1 METAVVSQL
10 IDQYGMDVMRFC
22 RSLTRCAC
30 DAEDLYQQT
39 FLKLLQL
46 RVKVEREQNPRAFLF
61 SIWKN
66 ECRKWGRRAAIAP
79 SSSLEELQEQPP
91 LEPPDGGD
99 LQQQVLDRM
108 CQQELARAVQRL
120 EEKYRSPVIL
130 MYRFGMGID
139 EIARIERVPK
149 GTIKQAQPGQKTASQ
164 RNGGTRLCTG
174 ILERNHLICCCARP
188 CSRKQQKNSRRSS
201 AP

>member
-61 SIWKN
+61 SIASGIWKN
-66 ECRKWGRRAAIAP
+66 ECRKWGRRTDIAP
-79 SSSLEELQEQPP
+79 SSSL
-91 LEPPDGGD
+91 PDGGD

-108 CQQELARAVQRL
+108 CRQELARAVQRL

-149 GTIKQAQPGQKTASQ
+149 GTIKS
-164 RNGGTRLCTG
+164 RLS
-174 ILERNHLICCCARP
+174 RA
-188 CSRKQQKNSRRSS
+188 RKQLRKEMEERGYAQEF
-201 AP
+201 

>member
-61 SIWKN
+61 SIASGIWKN
-66 ECRKWGRRAAIAP
+66 ECRKWGRRTDIAP
-79 SSSLEELQEQPP
+79 SSSLEELLEQPP
-91 LEPPDGGD
+91 QEPPDGGD

-108 CQQELARAVQRL
+108 CRQELARAVQRL

-130 MYRFGMGID
+130 MY
-139 EIARIERVPK
+139 
-149 GTIKQAQPGQKTASQ
+149 QP
-164 RNGGTRLCTG
+164 
-174 ILERNHLICCCARP
+174 P
-188 CSRKQQKNSRRSS
+188 
-201 AP
+201 

>member
-61 SIWKN
+61 SIASGIWKN
-66 ECRKWGRRAAIAP
+66 ECRKWGRRTDIAP
-79 SSSLEELQEQPP
+79 SSSLEELLEIGGKIP
-91 LEPPDGGD
+91 LAGHPDVPVRHGD
-99 LQQQVLDRM
+99 RRDR
-108 CQQELARAVQRL
+108 
-120 EEKYRSPVIL
+120 P
-130 MYRFGMGID
+130 D
-139 EIARIERVPK
+139 
-149 GTIKQAQPGQKTASQ
+149 
-164 RNGGTRLCTG
+164 
-174 ILERNHLICCCARP
+174 
-188 CSRKQQKNSRRSS
+188 
-201 AP
+201 

>member
-46 RVKVEREQNPRAFLF
+46 RIKVEREQNPRAFLF
-61 SIWKN
+61 SIASGIWKN
-66 ECRKWGRRAAIAP
+66 ERRKWGRRSAIAP
-79 SSSLEELQEQPP
+79 SSSLEELREPP
-91 LEPPDGGD
+91 REPPDGGD

-149 GTIKQAQPGQKTASQ
+149 GTIKS
-164 RNGGTRLCTG
+164 RLS
-174 ILERNHLICCCARP
+174 RA
-188 CSRKQQKNSRRSS
+188 RKQLRKEMEERGYAQEF
-201 AP
+201 

>member
-61 SIWKN
+61 SIASGIWKN

-79 SSSLEELQEQPP
+79 SSSLEELLEQPP
-91 LEPPDGGD
+91 QEPQDGATCSSRCWTG
-99 LQQQVLDRM
+99 
-108 CQQELARAVQRL
+108 CAG
-120 EEKYRSPVIL
+120 RSL
-130 MYRFGMGID
+130 RGRCSD
-139 EIARIERVPK
+139 WRK
-149 GTIKQAQPGQKTASQ
+149 NTA
-164 RNGGTRLCTG
+164 
-174 ILERNHLICCCARP
+174 
-188 CSRKQQKNSRRSS
+188 RRSS
-201 AP
+201 

>member
-61 SIWKN
+61 SIASGIWKN
-66 ECRKWGRRAAIAP
+66 ECRKWGRRTDIAP
-79 SSSLEELQEQPP
+79 SSSLEELLEQPP
-91 LEPPDGGD
+91 QEP
-99 LQQQVLDRM
+99 QQPLPVPPQHPSRM
-108 CQQELARAVQRL
+108 MIRMIHRQLPPPKPQPLL
-120 EEKYRSPVIL
+120 HPIMKYLLV
-130 MYRFGMGID
+130 
-139 EIARIERVPK
+139 
-149 GTIKQAQPGQKTASQ
+149 
-164 RNGGTRLCTG
+164 
-174 ILERNHLICCCARP
+174 
-188 CSRKQQKNSRRSS
+188 
-201 AP
+201 

>member
-61 SIWKN
+61 SIASGIWKN
-66 ECRKWGRRAAIAP
+66 ECRKWGRRTDIAP
-79 SSSLEELQEQPP
+79 SSSLEEL

-108 CQQELARAVQRL
+108 CRQELARAVQRL

-149 GTIKQAQPGQKTASQ
+149 GTIKS
-164 RNGGTRLCTG
+164 RLS
-174 ILERNHLICCCARP
+174 RA
-188 CSRKQQKNSRRSS
+188 RKQLRKEMEERGYAQEF
-201 AP
+201 

>member
-61 SIWKN
+61 SIASGIWKN

-79 SSSLEELQEQPP
+79 SSSLEELLEQPP
-91 LEPPDGGD
+91 QEPPDGGD

-108 CQQELARAVQRL
+108 CRQELARAVQRL

-130 MYRFGMGID
+130 MYRFGMEID

-149 GTIKQAQPGQKTASQ
+149 GTIKS
-164 RNGGTRLCTG
+164 RLS
-174 ILERNHLICCCARP
+174 RA
-188 CSRKQQKNSRRSS
+188 RKQLRKEMEERGYAQEF
-201 AP
+201 

>member
-61 SIWKN
+61 SIASGIWKN
-66 ECRKWGRRAAIAP
+66 ECRKWGRRTDIAP
-79 SSSLEELQEQPP
+79 SSSLEELLDFLEGHMANETWPPEQ
-91 LEPPDGGD
+91 
-99 LQQQVLDRM
+99 V
-108 CQQELARAVQRL
+108 RAYFAAQLPKLNHWKQR
-120 EEKYRSPVIL
+120 
-130 MYRFGMGID
+130 
-139 EIARIERVPK
+139 
-149 GTIKQAQPGQKTASQ
+149 
-164 RNGGTRLCTG
+164 
-174 ILERNHLICCCARP
+174 
-188 CSRKQQKNSRRSS
+188 
-201 AP
+201 

>member
-46 RVKVEREQNPRAFLF
+46 WVKVEREQNPRAFLF
-61 SIWKN
+61 SIASGIWKN
-66 ECRKWGRRAAIAP
+66 ECRKWGRRTDIAP
-79 SSSLEELQEQPP
+79 SSSLEELLEQPP
-91 LEPPDGGD
+91 PDEGD

-108 CQQELARAVQRL
+108 CRQELARAVQRL

-149 GTIKQAQPGQKTASQ
+149 GTIKS
-164 RNGGTRLCTG
+164 RLS
-174 ILERNHLICCCARP
+174 RA
-188 CSRKQQKNSRRSS
+188 RKQLRKEMEERGYAQEF
-201 AP
+201 

>member
-61 SIWKN
+61 SIASGIWKN
-66 ECRKWGRRAAIAP
+66 ECRKWGRRTDIAP
-79 SSSLEELQEQPP
+79 SSSLEELREQQPP
-91 LEPPDGGD
+91 DEGD

-108 CQQELARAVQRL
+108 CRQELARAVQRL

-149 GTIKQAQPGQKTASQ
+149 GTIKS
-164 RNGGTRLCTG
+164 RLS
-174 ILERNHLICCCARP
+174 RA
-188 CSRKQQKNSRRSS
+188 RKQLRKEMEERGYAQEF
-201 AP
+201 

>member
-61 SIWKN
+61 SIASGIWKN
-66 ECRKWGRRAAIAP
+66 ECRKWGRRTDIAP
-79 SSSLEELQEQPP
+79 SSSLEELLEQ
-91 LEPPDGGD
+91 
-99 LQQQVLDRM
+99 M

-149 GTIKQAQPGQKTASQ
+149 GTIKS
-164 RNGGTRLCTG
+164 RLS
-174 ILERNHLICCCARP
+174 RA
-188 CSRKQQKNSRRSS
+188 RKQLRKEMEERGYAQEF
-201 AP
+201 

>member
-46 RVKVEREQNPRAFLF
+46 QVKVEREQNPRAFLF
-61 SIWKN
+61 SIASGIWKN

-91 LEPPDGGD
+91 PEPPDGGG
-99 LQQQVLDRM
+99 R
-108 CQQELARAVQRL
+108 
-120 EEKYRSPVIL
+120 
-130 MYRFGMGID
+130 
-139 EIARIERVPK
+139 
-149 GTIKQAQPGQKTASQ
+149 
-164 RNGGTRLCTG
+164 
-174 ILERNHLICCCARP
+174 
-188 CSRKQQKNSRRSS
+188 KNSFSS
-201 AP
+201 NRFICS

>member
-46 RVKVEREQNPRAFLF
+46 QVKVEREQNPRAFLF
-61 SIWKN
+61 SIASGIWKN
-66 ECRKWGRRAAIAP
+66 ECRKWGRRTDIAP
-79 SSSLEELQEQPP
+79 SSSLEELREQPP
-91 LEPPDGGD
+91 PDEGD

-108 CQQELARAVQRL
+108 CRQELARAVQRL

-149 GTIKQAQPGQKTASQ
+149 GTIKS
-164 RNGGTRLCTG
+164 RLS
-174 ILERNHLICCCARP
+174 RA
-188 CSRKQQKNSRRSS
+188 RKQLRKEMEERGYAQEF
-201 AP
+201 

>member
-61 SIWKN
+61 SIASGIWKN
-66 ECRKWGRRAAIAP
+66 ECRKWGRRTGATC
-79 SSSLEELQEQPP
+79 SSRCWTDCAGRSLRGRCS
-91 LEPPDGGD
+91 DW
-99 LQQQVLDRM
+99 R
-108 CQQELARAVQRL
+108 
-120 EEKYRSPVIL
+120 KN
-130 MYRFGMGID
+130 
-139 EIARIERVPK
+139 
-149 GTIKQAQPGQKTASQ
+149 TA
-164 RNGGTRLCTG
+164 
-174 ILERNHLICCCARP
+174 
-188 CSRKQQKNSRRSS
+188 RRSS
-201 AP
+201 

>member
-46 RVKVEREQNPRAFLF
+46 QVKVEREQNPRAFLF
-61 SIWKN
+61 SIASGIWKN
-66 ECRKWGRRAAIAP
+66 ECRKWGRRTDIAP

-91 LEPPDGGD
+91 QEPPDGGD

-108 CQQELARAVQRL
+108 CRQELARAVQRL

-149 GTIKQAQPGQKTASQ
+149 GTIKS
-164 RNGGTRLCTG
+164 RLS
-174 ILERNHLICCCARP
+174 RA
-188 CSRKQQKNSRRSS
+188 RKQLRKEMEERGYAQEF
-201 AP
+201 

>member
-61 SIWKN
+61 SIASGISKK
-66 ECRKWGRRAAIAP
+66 ECR
-79 SSSLEELQEQPP
+79 Q
-91 LEPPDGGD
+91 
-99 LQQQVLDRM
+99 
-108 CQQELARAVQRL
+108 
-120 EEKYRSPVIL
+120 
-130 MYRFGMGID
+130 
-139 EIARIERVPK
+139 
-149 GTIKQAQPGQKTASQ
+149 
-164 RNGGTRLCTG
+164 
-174 ILERNHLICCCARP
+174 
-188 CSRKQQKNSRRSS
+188 
-201 AP
+201 

>member
-61 SIWKN
+61 SIASGIWKN
-66 ECRKWGRRAAIAP
+66 ECRKWGRRTDIAP
-79 SSSLEELQEQPP
+79 SSSLEELLDFLEGHMANETWPPEQVRAYFAAQLPK
-91 LEPPDGGD
+91 LEHWK
-99 LQQQVLDRM
+99 
-108 CQQELARAVQRL
+108 QR
-120 EEKYRSPVIL
+120 
-130 MYRFGMGID
+130 
-139 EIARIERVPK
+139 
-149 GTIKQAQPGQKTASQ
+149 
-164 RNGGTRLCTG
+164 
-174 ILERNHLICCCARP
+174 
-188 CSRKQQKNSRRSS
+188 
-201 AP
+201 

>member
-39 FLKLLQL
+39 FLKPLQL
-46 RVKVEREQNPRAFLF
+46 QVKVEREQDPRAFLF
-61 SIWKN
+61 SIASGIWKN

-79 SSSLEELQEQPP
+79 SSSLEELQE
-91 LEPPDGGD
+91 PPDGGD

-108 CQQELARAVQRL
+108 CRQELARAVQRL

-149 GTIKQAQPGQKTASQ
+149 GTIKS
-164 RNGGTRLCTG
+164 RLS
-174 ILERNHLICCCARP
+174 RA
-188 CSRKQQKNSRRSS
+188 RKQLRKEMEERGYAQEF
-201 AP
+201 

>member
-61 SIWKN
+61 SIASGIWKN
-66 ECRKWGRRAAIAP
+66 ECRKWGRRTDIAP
-79 SSSLEELQEQPP
+79 SSSLEELLDFLEGHMSSEQWPP
-91 LEPPDGGD
+91 E
-99 LQQQVLDRM
+99 QV
-108 CQQELARAVQRL
+108 RAYFTAQLPKLNHWKQR
-120 EEKYRSPVIL
+120 
-130 MYRFGMGID
+130 
-139 EIARIERVPK
+139 
-149 GTIKQAQPGQKTASQ
+149 
-164 RNGGTRLCTG
+164 
-174 ILERNHLICCCARP
+174 
-188 CSRKQQKNSRRSS
+188 
-201 AP
+201 

>member
-61 SIWKN
+61 SIASGIWKN
-66 ECRKWGRRAAIAP
+66 ECRKWGRRTEIAP
-79 SSSLEELQEQPP
+79 SSSLEELLDFLEGHMANEAWPPEQ
-91 LEPPDGGD
+91 
-99 LQQQVLDRM
+99 V
-108 CQQELARAVQRL
+108 RAYFAAQLPKLNHWKQRQCRCGRL
-120 EEKYRSPVIL
+120 PRTEE
-130 MYRFGMGID
+130 
-139 EIARIERVPK
+139 
-149 GTIKQAQPGQKTASQ
+149 
-164 RNGGTRLCTG
+164 
-174 ILERNHLICCCARP
+174 
-188 CSRKQQKNSRRSS
+188 
-201 AP
+201 

>member
-61 SIWKN
+61 SIASGIWKN
-66 ECRKWGRRAAIAP
+66 ECRKWGRRTDIAP
-79 SSSLEELQEQPP
+79 SSSLEELLEQPP
-91 LEPPDGGD
+91 QEPPDGGRPAAAGAGPD
-99 LQQQVLDRM
+99 VPAGACAGGAAIGGKIPLAGHPDVPVWHGDR
-108 CQQELARAVQRL
+108 R
-120 EEKYRSPVIL
+120 
-130 MYRFGMGID
+130 D
-139 EIARIERVPK
+139 
-149 GTIKQAQPGQKTASQ
+149 
-164 RNGGTRLCTG
+164 
-174 ILERNHLICCCARP
+174 RP
-188 CSRKQQKNSRRSS
+188 D
-201 AP
+201 